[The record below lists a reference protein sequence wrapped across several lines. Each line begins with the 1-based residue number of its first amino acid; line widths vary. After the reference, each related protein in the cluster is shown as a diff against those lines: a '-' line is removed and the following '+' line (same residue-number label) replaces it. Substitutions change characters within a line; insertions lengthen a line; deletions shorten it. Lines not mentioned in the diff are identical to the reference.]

1 MKKLS
6 FIFVL
11 FITVSTVVS
20 LFSCTAQNPKAN
32 LKTPVDS
39 LSYALGA
46 DLLYNQGLE
55 QYLDRLGISEKHK
68 ADFIKGLQ
76 EGFKADTTKKSEYA
90 RLVGIGIGQQLAIQQ
105 ISQLNSGIFG
115 KDSRDA
121 IDKSLFISGLIDG
134 YSGKGIK
141 IDKSEISGFIEST
154 VKQLQDE
161 KNERLKTENQKFLDE
176 NKSKEG
182 VVTLPSGLQY
192 KVVTEGTGEKP
203 ASAEDTVTV
212 NYIGKTIDGKEFDSN
227 TSKEN
232 PATFALNRVIAGWTE
247 GMQLMS
253 AGSKYIFYI
262 PYDLAYG
269 EQGAGQNIA
278 PYSTLIFEV
287 DLLGVSHASA
297 AKEK

>member
-1 MKKLS
+1 MKKLF
-6 FIFVL
+6 FIPVL
-11 FITVSTVVS
+11 FVVIATAVS
-20 LFSCTAQNPKAN
+20 LFSCTAQTSKAN

-76 EGFKADTTKKSEYA
+76 EGFKADTAKKSEYA
-90 RLVGIGIGQQLAIQQ
+90 RLIGVGVGQQIATQQ
-105 ISQLNSGIFG
+105 IPQMDAGIFG
-115 KDSRDA
+115 KDSKDA
-121 IDKSLFISGLIDG
+121 IDKSLFIAAIADG
-134 YSGKGIK
+134 YLGKNSK
-141 IDKSEISGFIEST
+141 IEKMELHGFIEST
-154 VKQLQDE
+154 VKQLQDV
-161 KNERLKTENQKFLDE
+161 KNEKQKTENQKFLDD

-182 VVTLPSGLQY
+182 VITLPSGLQY

-203 ASAEDTVTV
+203 ASAEDTVKV
-212 NYIGKTIDGKEFDSN
+212 NYIGKTIDGKQFDSN
-227 TSKEN
+227 TDKEN
-232 PATFALNRVIAGWTE
+232 PATFPLNRVIAGWTE

-262 PYDLAYG
+262 PYSLGYG
-269 EQGAGQNIA
+269 ERGAGQDIA

-287 DLLGVSHASA
+287 DLLGVSHAV
-297 AKEK
+297 AK

>member
-1 MKKLS
+1 MKKLF
-6 FIFVL
+6 FIPALFVTL
-11 FITVSTVVS
+11 SVVVS
-20 LFSCTAQNPKAN
+20 LFSCTAQTPKAN
-32 LKTPVDS
+32 LKTQVDS

-68 ADFIKGLQ
+68 ADFVKGLQ
-76 EGFKADTTKKSEYA
+76 EGFKADTANKSEYA
-90 RLVGIGIGQQLAIQQ
+90 RLIGIGIGQQMATQQ
-105 ISQLNSGIFG
+105 LPQMNTGIFG
-115 KDSRDA
+115 KDAEEA
-121 IDKSLFISGLIDG
+121 IDKSLFIAGIADEYL
-134 YSGKGIK
+134 GKGGK
-141 IDKSEISGFIEST
+141 IDKTEIHGLIEST
-154 VKQLQDE
+154 VKQLQE
-161 KNERLKTENQKFLDE
+161 TKNEKAKTENQKFLDE

-203 ASAEDTVTV
+203 TSAEDTVKV

-227 TSKEN
+227 TDKEN
-232 PATFALNRVIAGWTE
+232 PATFPLNRVIAGWTE

-262 PYDLAYG
+262 PYNLGYG

-278 PYSTLIFEV
+278 PFSTLIFEV
-287 DLLGVSHASA
+287 DLLDVAHAAA
-297 AKEK
+297 AK

>member
-6 FIFVL
+6 FILVL
-11 FITVSTVVS
+11 FASVSTVVT
-20 LFSCTAQNPKAN
+20 LFSCTAQTPKAN
-32 LKTPVDS
+32 LKTSVDS

-55 QYLDRLGISEKHK
+55 QYLERSGISEKHK

-76 EGFKADTTKKSEYA
+76 EGFKADTAKKGEYA
-90 RLVGIGIGQQLAIQQ
+90 RLIGIGIGQQIATQQ
-105 ISQLNSGIFG
+105 IAQMNTGIFG
-115 KDSRDA
+115 KDAKEA
-121 IDKSLFISGLIDG
+121 IDKSLFIAGIAEG
-134 YSGKGIK
+134 YLGKGSK
-141 IDKSEISGFIEST
+141 IEKTEVHGFIEST
-154 VKQLQDE
+154 VKQLQDV
-161 KNERLKTENQKFLDE
+161 KNEKQKAENQKFLDE

-182 VVTLPSGLQY
+182 VITLPSGLQY

-203 ASAEDTVTV
+203 SSAEDTVKV

-227 TSKEN
+227 TDKNN

-262 PYDLAYG
+262 PYDLGYG
-269 EQGAGQNIA
+269 ERGAGQDIA

-287 DLLGVSHASA
+287 DLLGVSHAV
-297 AKEK
+297 AK